1 MLPDYVDEKIERN
14 VNDASSHSS
23 TIVTD
28 KDNRALAS
36 IFAAYS
42 ITATLWLLF
51 ATAVGIVLAYKF
63 GAPDFGAGAWL
74 TFGRL
79 RPIHTN
85 ATFFGWASVALVG
98 LAYYVAVRSSRTSLY
113 SVKLGWVGLVLF
125 NVAAVAGT
133 VALDL
138 GYNDGNLEYREW
150 PWPIRLIF
158 LAALVVTAWN
168 LIGTVARR
176 STDDIYLSN
185 WYTIGGVLWTCIIA
199 LVAILPWYQYGLG
212 QVSVSGYYMHNA
224 VGMWFT
230 PLALGIF
237 YYALPRLLS
246 RPIYSYA
253 LGVLAFWT
261 NLVFYPIIGAH
272 HFLFS
277 PLPWWLQTTAIVFS
291 VAMLVPVWGGSANF
305 LLTMRGRVRDLA
317 HSYPLMFILVGVIGY
332 LVGSTQ
338 GTVEAFRSLQE
349 VWHLTN
355 FTIGHSHLTMYGFVT
370 FAIWGGVYALLPL
383 ATGKEPGPLGLMVHF
398 WMAVVGSFI
407 YVISL
412 SIGGTIQG
420 LNWKNGM
427 PFIQSVVDMQAYHV
441 WRGVGGALMFMSH
454 IVFAWNVWRM
464 TYGRAAKAAPFAALA
479 PVSPQHEQAG
489 PDRRRVHPDLRGSRP
504 RDGRAAGHRAVG
516 NAARRRRR
524 AAHRATGRRSRRL
537 CCKRLQLLPHAAGPA
552 VATGQDLWT
561 PVGTGRLRLPN
572 AGTAWFAAHGAGS
585 DQHRRAAAKRSVAI
599 HASLQSAFGSA
610 GIGHARLR
618 LDVRGRRP
626 SAARGDV
633 HRAAKGVCAGHR
645 CGRALA

>member
-1 MLPDYVDEKIERN
+1 MLI
-14 VNDASSHSS
+14 
-23 TIVTD
+23 
-28 KDNRALAS
+28 
-36 IFAAYS
+36 
-42 ITATLWLLF
+42 
-51 ATAVGIVLAYKF
+51 AYKF
-63 GAPDFGAGAWL
+63 GAPDFAPGAWL

-85 ATFFGWASVALVG
+85 ATFYGWASLALVG
-98 LAYYVAVRSSRTSLY
+98 LAYYVAARSSGTRLY
-113 SVKLGWVGLVLF
+113 SAKLAWMGLILF

-158 LAALVVTAWN
+158 LGALVVTAWN

-176 STDDIYLSN
+176 NAEDIYLSN

-237 YYALPRLLS
+237 YYALPKLLS

-253 LGVLAFWT
+253 LGVFAFWT

-305 LLTMRGRVRDLA
+305 LLTMRGRLRDLV

-338 GTVEAFRSLQE
+338 GTIEAFRSLQE

-355 FTIGHSHLTMYGFVT
+355 FTVGHSHLTMYGFVT
-370 FAIWGGVYALLPL
+370 FAIWGGIYALLPL
-383 ATGKEPGPLGLMVHF
+383 ATGRAPSRLGLSVHF

-407 YVISL
+407 YIIAL
-412 SIGGTIQG
+412 SIGGTMQG
-420 LNWKNGM
+420 LDWMQGR
-427 PFIQSVVDMQAYHV
+427 PFIQSVVNMQSYWV
-441 WRGVGGALMFMSH
+441 WRGVGGSLMFLSH

-464 TYGRAAKAAPFAALA
+464 SF
-479 PVSPQHEQAG
+479 G
-489 PDRRRVHPDLRGSRP
+489 PSANVKPHVP
-504 RDGRAAGHRAVG
+504 R
-516 NAARRRRR
+516 
-524 AAHRATGRRSRRL
+524 
-537 CCKRLQLLPHAAGPA
+537 HAEE
-552 VATGQDLWT
+552 
-561 PVGTGRLRLPN
+561 
-572 AGTAWFAAHGAGS
+572 
-585 DQHRRAAAKRSVAI
+585 AAA
-599 HASLQSAFGSA
+599 
-610 GIGHARLR
+610 
-618 LDVRGRRP
+618 
-626 SAARGDV
+626 
-633 HRAAKGVCAGHR
+633 
-645 CGRALA
+645 

>member
-1 MLPDYVDEKIERN
+1 MHTSV
-14 VNDASSHSS
+14 AAHHSS
-23 TIVTD
+23 LVE
-28 KDNRALAS
+28 KDDRALAS
-36 IFAAYS
+36 IFAAYTV
-42 ITATLWLLF
+42 TATVWLLF
-51 ATAVGIVLAYKF
+51 ATGVGILLAYKF
-63 GAPDFGAGAWL
+63 GAPDFGPGPWL

-85 ATFFGWASVALVG
+85 ATFYGWASIALVG
-98 LAYYVAVRSSRTSLY
+98 MAYYVADRSSRISLY
-113 SVKLGWVGLVLF
+113 SVKLAWIGLVLF
-125 NVAAVAGT
+125 NVAALAGT

-150 PWPIRLIF
+150 PWPIRLVF

-176 STDDIYLSN
+176 TTDGIYLSN

-199 LVAILPWYQYGLG
+199 VVAILPWYQYGLG

-338 GTVEAFRSLQE
+338 GTFEAFRSLQE

-355 FTIGHSHLTMYGFVT
+355 FTVGHSHLTMYGFVT

-383 ATGKEPGPLGLMVHF
+383 ATGKEPGRLGLMLHF

-420 LNWKNGM
+420 LDWKNGV
-427 PFIQSVVDMQAYHV
+427 PFIQSVVDMQAYYV
-441 WRGVGGALMFMSH
+441 WRGVGGSLMFLSH

-464 TYGRAAKAAPFAALA
+464 TYGRAAQAVPIDAL
-479 PVSPQHEQAG
+479 
-489 PDRRRVHPDLRGSRP
+489 
-504 RDGRAAGHRAVG
+504 
-516 NAARRRRR
+516 
-524 AAHRATGRRSRRL
+524 
-537 CCKRLQLLPHAAGPA
+537 PA
-552 VATGQDLWT
+552 VE
-561 PVGTGRLRLPN
+561 
-572 AGTAWFAAHGAGS
+572 
-585 DQHRRAAAKRSVAI
+585 AAA
-599 HASLQSAFGSA
+599 
-610 GIGHARLR
+610 
-618 LDVRGRRP
+618 
-626 SAARGDV
+626 
-633 HRAAKGVCAGHR
+633 
-645 CGRALA
+645 